1 MRKSQVREVIAEH
14 YREVGR
20 KGGKA
25 TSAKKRASGVA
36 NLKKARAVLA
46 RQRAA
51 AKKPKRGAS

>member
-1 MRKSQVREVIAEH
+1 MREKQVREALAV
-14 YREVGR
+14 YFREVGR

-25 TSAKKRASGVA
+25 TTAKKRASGTA

-51 AKKPKRGAS
+51 AKKRKGGAA